1 MKKNAYTY
9 IMANQN
15 NTSLYIGVKSY
26 FEQRVFQ
33 HKSFEFPG
41 FTSKYRVTKLVYFE
55 DYKDIRNPIAREKF
69 IKSKT
74 RVWKEALIGTMNP
87 QWNDLADFS

>member
-9 IMANQN
+9 IMANQHH
-15 NTSLYIGVKSY
+15 TSLYVGVTGY
-26 FEQRVFQ
+26 FERRIFQ
-33 HKSFEFPG
+33 HKSLEFPG

-55 DYKDIRNPIAREKF
+55 GHKDIRNAIAREKF
-69 IKSKT
+69 TKSKT

-87 QWNDLADFS
+87 QWNDLTDFS